1 MISSGNLSPYVC
13 PAPKSLTYMNQTAK
27 RPLLSLCMIV
37 KNEAEYLE
45 TCLRLARPH
54 VDEIVIIDTGSTDG
68 TQEIARRY
76 ADVFEEIEWP
86 NSFAAARN
94 YSLERASGEYILILD
109 GDEYIA
115 DPRSWALLRQLLIE
129 QRPVAVRLF
138 VRNVLPAS
146 EIIAADLLW
155 QERVFLNDPSIRYEG
170 KVHNQI
176 VKSIIQYLNNFG
188 GNVINANIE
197 ITHFGYA
204 HNRKKIEK
212 KYGSRLKLL
221 KEEFDEAKNP
231 VDKAYFGFQLGVL
244 YYILEKYEDT
254 VRILENIDYDVLH
267 KANPHNAFYA
277 FLIASQA
284 YLKMKEAH
292 KALLCCNNMFLIT
305 REEPIVYFITGIALL
320 MKKEIENGLLM
331 LIESFKM
338 NNIIREKRFPLN
350 MQALK
355 ESLVQIFEKV
365 GLYDMAN
372 QLKEKPVVS
381 PEQVKE
387 VENWLEKIKTGLILK
402 EWRQGLGIKQATP

>member
-1 MISSGNLSPYVC
+1 
-13 PAPKSLTYMNQTAK
+13 MNQTAK

-155 QERVFLNDPSIRYEG
+155 QERVF
-170 KVHNQI
+170 
-176 VKSIIQYLNNFG
+176 
-188 GNVINANIE
+188 
-197 ITHFGYA
+197 
-204 HNRKKIEK
+204 
-212 KYGSRLKLL
+212 
-221 KEEFDEAKNP
+221 
-231 VDKAYFGFQLGVL
+231 
-244 YYILEKYEDT
+244 
-254 VRILENIDYDVLH
+254 
-267 KANPHNAFYA
+267 
-277 FLIASQA
+277 
-284 YLKMKEAH
+284 
-292 KALLCCNNMFLIT
+292 
-305 REEPIVYFITGIALL
+305 
-320 MKKEIENGLLM
+320 
-331 LIESFKM
+331 
-338 NNIIREKRFPLN
+338 
-350 MQALK
+350 
-355 ESLVQIFEKV
+355 
-365 GLYDMAN
+365 
-372 QLKEKPVVS
+372 
-381 PEQVKE
+381 
-387 VENWLEKIKTGLILK
+387 
-402 EWRQGLGIKQATP
+402 